1 MGITKAR
8 RDTVS
13 GFFGVQGGL
22 TTDGSSAWNSALSL
36 GEQVI
41 KDAIKAGVGHF
52 FRVELHA
59 DHASIRGF
67 DAFDD
72 AIYTAGT
79 DVEFR
84 ADCFNGLKVKAVGLA
99 FGLA

>member
-1 MGITKAR
+1 MGGGLSLR
-8 RDTVS
+8 LMVS
-13 GFFGVQGGL
+13 GVLGNAMGL
-22 TTDGSSAWNSALSL
+22 GN
-36 GEQVI
+36 QVI
-41 KDAIKAGVGHF
+41 KDAIKKGMGHF

-59 DHASIRGF
+59 DHASVRGF

-72 AIYTAGT
+72 AIRTAGV

-84 ADCFNGLKVKAVGLA
+84 TDCFDGLKVKAIRLA